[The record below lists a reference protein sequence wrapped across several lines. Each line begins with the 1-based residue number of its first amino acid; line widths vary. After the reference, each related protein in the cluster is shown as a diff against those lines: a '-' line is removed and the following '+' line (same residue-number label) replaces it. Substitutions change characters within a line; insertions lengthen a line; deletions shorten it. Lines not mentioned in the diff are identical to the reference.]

1 MRYEGL
7 KDGTVVLLR
16 EPKMDDVEGSL
27 KFFRNLPPE
36 DRRYLR
42 TDVTRRDVIE
52 RRIRQ
57 ATEGR
62 VHRVIALVHDQIV
75 ADGALE
81 RSDETWRRHMG
92 EIRVV
97 VAREFQHRGLGKL
110 IIADLHST
118 AQQQGVEKVV
128 AKMAAPQAGARKIF
142 EKLGFHMD
150 SVLPDYIK
158 DANGKPQSLVVMSCS
173 LDEMS
178 MDMKDVYQ
186 IDDRPDG

>member
-1 MRYEGL
+1 
-7 KDGTVVLLR
+7 
-16 EPKMDDVEGSL
+16 MDDVEGSL
-27 KFFRNLPPE
+27 QFFRNLPPE

-62 VHRVIALVHDQIV
+62 VHRVVALVHDQIV

-81 RSDETWRRHMG
+81 RSEETWRRHMG

-97 VAREFQHRGLGKL
+97 VAREFQKRGLGKL
-110 IIADLHST
+110 IIADLHRT
-118 AQQQGVEKVV
+118 AQQCGVEKVV

-158 DANGKPQSLVVMSCS
+158 DANGNPQSLVVMSCS

-178 MDMKDVYQ
+178 MDMKDVYHH
-186 IDDRPDG
+186 DDRPDG